1 MDINLELTKKF
12 ECQILSVLS
21 SISGNDP
28 NKEKNI
34 LYNLFG
40 SFDYN
45 RTGVIDI
52 DSWFK
57 IIRKLGLNSLNDRDI
72 TNLFYIYDV
81 NGSNCI
87 NYNEFIQYILFSRDK
102 INFDNIIQQFIQKIN
117 SNNGVNYFLLLSQ
130 LIKHTNNVLLNL
142 TFDNFIAVFHEA
154 KIDLDDN
161 QLKHI
166 FYKLDREGKGF
177 ISINDLLY
185 LISNKNISE
194 ERKILIVDKF
204 SKMDLQKFGYVDIQ
218 TVKNTF
224 NPKGHPDVVN
234 GIRSEYE
241 VLNEF
246 MLTFDIFLKFKRIS
260 GKISYQEFLEYY
272 SIISASINDENYFYE
287 IMEGVWPN
295 DNLNIQNT
303 NYQNNPNI
311 NFQNTFNQNK
321 PNINFQN
328 TYNQNQIINIQNTNN
343 NNQNINIQNLDQNFN
358 TENNYNENMNIQNGV
373 NLRIQNPNNN
383 NNKLNEV
390 SINEENNSQMTI
402 DIKEIDPIKRPCKEN
417 PQYPIIALRSMLVSK
432 GLNAIFDFENKLSQS
447 DVYNTGKIDKKTFE
461 RIISTY
467 NFPHTNEC
475 IDVLFS
481 IFDYRNSGIMDYD
494 FLIRALSGNMNERRF
509 YFVKKLYYSLNPD
522 INGNINIDT
531 LKKIFNASKH
541 PEVIS
546 RKRRSDDLFKE
557 FFDSIDCLK
566 NYRKSKSLNTLT
578 YEEFL
583 FFYTQISLS
592 YKNDSDFENINL
604 SFWNLK

>member
-1 MDINLELTKKF
+1 
-12 ECQILSVLS
+12 
-21 SISGNDP
+21 
-28 NKEKNI
+28 
-34 LYNLFG
+34 
-40 SFDYN
+40 
-45 RTGVIDI
+45 
-52 DSWFK
+52 
-57 IIRKLGLNSLNDRDI
+57 
-72 TNLFYIYDV
+72 
-81 NGSNCI
+81 
-87 NYNEFIQYILFSRDK
+87 
-102 INFDNIIQQFIQKIN
+102 
-117 SNNGVNYFLLLSQ
+117 
-130 LIKHTNNVLLNL
+130 
-142 TFDNFIAVFHEA
+142 
-154 KIDLDDN
+154 
-161 QLKHI
+161 
-166 FYKLDREGKGF
+166 
-177 ISINDLLY
+177 
-185 LISNKNISE
+185 
-194 ERKILIVDKF
+194 
-204 SKMDLQKFGYVDIQ
+204 
-218 TVKNTF
+218 
-224 NPKGHPDVVN
+224 
-234 GIRSEYE
+234 
-241 VLNEF
+241 

-287 IMEGVWPN
+287 IMDGVWPN
-295 DNLNIQNT
+295 DNLNIQNN
-303 NYQNNPNI
+303 NYQNNSNI
-311 NFQNTFNQNK
+311 NFQNTYNQNK

-328 TYNQNQIINIQNTNN
+328 NYNQSQIINIQNINN

-358 TENNYNENMNIQNGV
+358 TQNNYNQNMNIQNCV
-373 NLRIQNPNNN
+373 NIRIQNPNNN

-390 SINEENNSQMTI
+390 SINDENNSQMTI

-447 DVYNTGKIDKKTFE
+447 DVYNTGKIDKKAFE

-467 NFPHTNEC
+467 NFPHTDEC

-522 INGNINIDT
+522 INGNIYIDT

-546 RKRRSDDLFKE
+546 GKRRSDDLFKE